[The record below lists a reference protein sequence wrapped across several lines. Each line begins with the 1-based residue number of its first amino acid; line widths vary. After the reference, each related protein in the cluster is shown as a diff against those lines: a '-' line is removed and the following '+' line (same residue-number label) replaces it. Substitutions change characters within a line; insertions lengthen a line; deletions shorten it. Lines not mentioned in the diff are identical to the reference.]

1 MGRRIACVKRSIA
14 ILLFPLVALA
24 VAIATSS
31 VRDSMG
37 VANTALVLAAIIV
50 GAAVIDWTAGLV
62 TACVGAIALNYFHTE
77 PIHSLRI
84 TRTPDIF
91 AVILLAALGTAVST
105 ATALRVSERMRSYHS
120 SLSQAAA
127 TELRKKQHAP
137 ALWRAAIDA
146 ESFDLG
152 LLDAHLVPS
161 GSVRLPVIARHG
173 STPDE
178 QLSFHEMVTIPATG
192 AVVVLRDPR
201 LHMDLVV
208 EPREAGT
215 SPDVRRSTI
224 FMFAD
229 SVELSLTHVG
239 GQNGRLSA

>member
-1 MGRRIACVKRSIA
+1 MKRSIA
-14 ILLFPLVALA
+14 VLVFPLVALA
-24 VAIATSS
+24 LAIATSS
-31 VRDSMG
+31 VRNEMG
-37 VANTALVLAAIIV
+37 VANTALLLAAIIV

-91 AVILLAALGTAVST
+91 AVILLVALGSAVSA
-105 ATALRVSERMRSYHS
+105 ATALQVSERMRHYRT

-127 TELRKKQHAP
+127 TDLRKKQHAP
-137 ALWRAAIDA
+137 ALWRAAVDA
-146 ESFDLG
+146 ESVDLG
-152 LLDAHLVPS
+152 LVDAHLVPS
-161 GSVRLPVIARHG
+161 GTVRLPVIARHAT
-173 STPDE
+173 TPDE
-178 QLSFHEMVTIPATG
+178 QLSFHERVTIPATG

-215 SPDVRRSTI
+215 SPDLRRSTI

-229 SVELSLTHVG
+229 SVELSLTHVDG
-239 GQNGRLSA
+239 SNGRLSA